1 MVRQQLS
8 FVAAVAVAITISF
21 VKPLPAAETTEA
33 APQAAAG
40 PVLENCFVMLV
51 EEADIPAQE
60 AGVLAELKVAE
71 GTGVRA
77 GDLLVK
83 IDDRRAEIDK
93 RLAADQYASAREK
106 ADNDINFRY
115 ATAAADVAEAAYQ
128 AALDANRRVD
138 NSVASSEVRKLKLE
152 HRRAVLQ
159 IEQSRLERSTMGHE
173 AQEAAAK
180 LEAADDNLRRRK
192 ITSPLDGVVVDVRR
206 HVGEWVQPG
215 DVVLHVVRLDRL
227 RVEGFVKAADAPAS
241 RIRGRDVT
249 VAVELPGQAGK
260 ERHEVTGKVVF
271 VSPLL
276 QTGGDYRVWAEV
288 KNRQQDGQWLLQP
301 GQPVSMRVQ

>member
-1 MVRQQLS
+1 MDWQRLS
-8 FVAAVAVAITISF
+8 FVTAVAVALSVSF
-21 VKPLPAAETTEA
+21 WKPLTAEETTESS
-33 APQAAAG
+33 PQTAAG

-71 GTGVRA
+71 GTEVRA
-77 GDLLVK
+77 GDLLAK

-128 AALDANRRVD
+128 AALDANRRVA

-227 RVEGFVKAADAPAS
+227 RVEGFIKAADAPSS

-249 VAVELPGQAGK
+249 VTVELAGKAGK

-288 KNRQQDGQWLLQP
+288 NNRQQDGQWLLQP

>member
-1 MVRQQLS
+1 MAWQQLS
-8 FVAAVAVAITISF
+8 LIAVVAVAIAGPLA
-21 VKPLPAAETTEA
+21 KPLAAADAPESS
-33 APQAAAG
+33 PQAGAG

-60 AGVLAELKVAE
+60 AGVLAEIKVAE
-71 GTGVRA
+71 GTEVRA
-77 GDLLVK
+77 GELLAK

-106 ADNDINFRY
+106 ADNGINFRY

-128 AALDANRRVD
+128 AALDANRRVP
-138 NSVASSEVRKLKLE
+138 NSVAPSEVRKLKLE

-159 IEQSRLERSTMGHE
+159 IEQSRLERSTLGHE

-180 LEAADDNLRRRK
+180 VETADDNLRRRK
-192 ITSPLDGVVVDVRR
+192 ITSPLEGVVVDVRR
-206 HVGEWVQPG
+206 HLGEWVQPG

-227 RVEGFVKAADAPAS
+227 RVEGFVKAADSPAS
-241 RIRGRDVT
+241 RIRGRTVT
-249 VAVELPGQAGK
+249 VTVETPGQAGK

-288 KNRQQDGQWLLQP
+288 QNRQQDGQWLLQP
-301 GQPVSMRVQ
+301 GQPATMRIQ

>member
-249 VAVELPGQAGK
+249 VAVELPAQAGK